1 MSMTIMIFGGVAI
14 LISVGLLAMMFKKA
28 NEANLTDAGDQKP
41 DWMRSTPRME
51 ILEATRA
58 EGEGMTLY
66 NADAGER
73 VASPFAEQIEDILRV
88 RLTADPLL
96 SRFKVDLGTAE
107 NNELEF
113 WVNGKKYASI
123 DELPDEDLKK
133 AVREAVKS
141 WEDQK

>member
-1 MSMTIMIFGGVAI
+1 MSITIMVLGGVVI

-28 NEANLTDAGDQKP
+28 NEVNLTNAGDQKP

-51 ILEATRA
+51 TLEATRA

-66 NADAGER
+66 NADAGENL
-73 VASPFAEQIEDILRV
+73 APPFAEQIEDIVRA

-107 NNELEF
+107 NNEL
-113 WVNGKKYASI
+113 
-123 DELPDEDLKK
+123 
-133 AVREAVKS
+133 
-141 WEDQK
+141 